1 MRIPAKGM
9 DNHSSKKQRG
19 INVDQHERMYKHLE
33 IEDRRDTESKKMWR
47 DWVSIFVAALA
58 VGISFWAAHDAHRS
72 ADIAAESLKVQI
84 KALETSQR
92 PYVGVENPL
101 IQSGKAILQL
111 RVYGNSPAKIIS
123 INTSCEFTHFPPRAQ
138 DGGGGS
144 SDIPKGEKEREV
156 LNPGSIRL
164 LSCRPQNEP
173 SKILSRGLTFKGEI
187 LYRDLFERQHRTS
200 YCFFSMIGSPKVEPC
215 DIDNNVD

>member
-1 MRIPAKGM
+1 M
-9 DNHSSKKQRG
+9 
-19 INVDQHERMYKHLE
+19 DQHERMYKHLE
-33 IEDRRDTESKKMWR
+33 IEDRREAETKKARR
-47 DWVSIFVAALA
+47 DWLSIMVAALA

-72 ADIAAESLKVQI
+72 AEIAAESLKVQV
-84 KALETSQR
+84 KSMETSQR

-111 RVYGNSPAKIIS
+111 RVYGSSPAKIIS
-123 INTSCEFTHFPPRAQ
+123 VNTSCEFTHFPPRAQ

-144 SDIPKGEKEREV
+144 SDIPEGEGEV

-164 LSCRPQNEP
+164 LSCQPQNEP

-187 LYRDLFERQHRTS
+187 LYRDLFQKQHRTS
-200 YCFFSMIGSPKVEPC
+200 YCWFSLIGAPKVEPC
-215 DIDNNVD
+215 GIDNNVD